1 MKSIRTFCLLVL
13 ASGMALGQASQ
24 PNNSNVADDLKTLR
38 EAIAAQ
44 QKQIA
49 DQQKKLEDLQQ
60 QLDAKAAATPHIQ
73 NATLTTTAPATN
85 ISMVQSD
92 TEKPKESPLSVR
104 IGGTEFTP
112 GGFVDFTNIFR
123 TTNVGSA
130 VSTGFNAI
138 PFSNSAAGQ
147 ITEFRSSGQY
157 SRFNLKVT
165 GKYGENKLN
174 GYIEAD
180 FNGNDA
186 ANVFVTTNPHTFRLR
201 LYYLQLQRHSWEFT
215 AGQAWGLLTPNKV
228 GVGASPSDLDTTM
241 ATDGN
246 IMVGVM
252 YSRDAQFRLAWKP
265 SDRFGWAVSVD
276 NPQQTTA
283 GEVLLPSGGT
293 GNPIS
298 TALNPQVDGSAV
310 AGVPN
315 LMPDITT
322 KIAFDTNPS
331 GRNLHVEAG
340 AIMTSVQFS
349 VPRPGVIGAFDKKS
363 DIGGGLLGGVGYSVT
378 KKFRV
383 LAHGMYGP
391 GVGRYFIGFG
401 PQFVVVPIAVSP
413 TTFTATPSPVH
424 AGAGF
429 GGVEWQAASKT
440 QIGAYYGG
448 FYFQRNAFPDI
459 TVPALPIIGF
469 GGIGSGLNNN
479 RSIQEGELVLAHTL
493 WKNPQYGALVLTSD
507 NSYTTRSPWFHP
519 ATAPKNA
526 HMFMSRLDLKYV
538 IP

>member
-507 NSYTTRSPWFHP
+507 NSYTTRSPWFHA